1 MVAAS
6 AVADLAA
13 QALNETANQQP
24 PPPLPPGW
32 LLKESRSQPGVFYY
46 YQQDTGVSTW
56 DPPLQQGQELTLEED
71 LEQQTLMSTKQEE
84 GEEEE
89 AVKTTEPTTALVK
102 TEADESANGDN
113 NNSRNNNKRDREAVK
128 TEDDQAETR
137 ESHHHGGNNNSNNKR
152 QRKTTTPSQ
161 VRVLHILKKHKDSK
175 RPASWRSHNRPITIT
190 KEQAREELDGLLEI
204 LREDADNPSNLIA
217 TFKELASQ
225 ESDCSSAKRK
235 GDLGMFGRKK
245 MRPEFEE
252 AAFGLD
258 VDQLSGIVETASGV
272 HILLRLE

>member
-6 AVADLAA
+6 MVADLAA
-13 QALNETANQQP
+13 QALSTQQQQQQQHQLQP

-46 YQQDTGVSTW
+46 YDQETGQSYW
-56 DPPLQQGQELTLEED
+56 DPPEIQTMSM
-71 LEQQTLMSTKQEE
+71 EQQ
-84 GEEEE
+84 EEEE
-89 AVKTTEPTTALVK
+89 PQESAMPDTAPQQKQDPQQPAVK
-102 TEADESANGDN
+102 
-113 NNSRNNNKRDREAVK
+113 
-128 TEDDQAETR
+128 R
-137 ESHHHGGNNNSNNKR
+137 ESESSSGKRSRATSVKQETKHSQHPQQDEQPSKR
-152 QRKTTTPSQ
+152 QRKTPDE

-175 RPASWRSHNRPITIT
+175 RPSSWRSKRITISL
-190 KEQAREELDGLLEI
+190 EEAREELQGLLEI
-204 LREDADNPSNLIA
+204 LREEQGNPASLIA

-235 GDLGMFGRKK
+235 GDLGFFGRKK

-258 VDQLSGIVETASGV
+258 VNELSGIVETASGA

>member
-6 AVADLAA
+6 AVAEMAA
-13 QALNETANQQP
+13 QALSAAAEEP

-46 YQQDTGVSTW
+46 YEQETGQSSW
-56 DPPLQQGQELTLEED
+56 DPPQIQMQ
-71 LEQQTLMSTKQEE
+71 QEE
-84 GEEEE
+84 QIPKEKEEEE
-89 AVKTTEPTTALVK
+89 SAAVKAEMASSGGGSSGKRSRDVVK
-102 TEADESANGDN
+102 QEDEDQKPA
-113 NNSRNNNKRDREAVK
+113 KKQRE
-128 TEDDQAETR
+128 
-137 ESHHHGGNNNSNNKR
+137 
-152 QRKTTTPSQ
+152 TPKE
-161 VRVLHILKKHKDSK
+161 VRVLHILKKHRDSK
-175 RPASWRSHNRPITIT
+175 RPSSWRSKNKPITIS
-190 KEQAREELDGLLEI
+190 REEAQEELEGLLEI
-204 LREDADNPSNLIA
+204 LREEQDNPENLIA

-252 AAFGLD
+252 AAFSLD
-258 VDQLSGIVETASGV
+258 INQLSSIVETSSGL